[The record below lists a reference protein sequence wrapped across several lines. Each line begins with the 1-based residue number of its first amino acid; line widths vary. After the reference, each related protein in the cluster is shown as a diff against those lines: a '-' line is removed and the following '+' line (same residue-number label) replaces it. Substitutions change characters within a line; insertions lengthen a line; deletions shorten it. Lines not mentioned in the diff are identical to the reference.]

1 VVALIFIALVAVP
14 GGATSLQ
21 KSIDCLRGGNVDIT
35 TAGCATSC
43 IATKVGNGYQTTA
56 FFNYGGSL
64 VVGGEHNGT
73 SSPVTLLASAFGP
86 SGINAGGHPGAQQAN
101 ATLNSNTCQS
111 GFNDSVAIIS
121 SNPAVHAAFA
131 PLVFETPAAKE
142 CIAELLLQLTLT
154 PTSTPTLTATGTR
167 NGTIGGSDLFVKPI
181 AEGSGLLLLGSMLL
195 AIAGFIRRRFNL
207 VI

>member
-1 VVALIFIALVAVP
+1 
-14 GGATSLQ
+14 
-21 KSIDCLRGGNVDIT
+21 
-35 TAGCATSC
+35 
-43 IATKVGNGYQTTA
+43 
-56 FFNYGGSL
+56 
-64 VVGGEHNGT
+64 
-73 SSPVTLLASAFGP
+73 
-86 SGINAGGHPGAQQAN
+86 
-101 ATLNSNTCQS
+101 
-111 GFNDSVAIIS
+111 VAIIS